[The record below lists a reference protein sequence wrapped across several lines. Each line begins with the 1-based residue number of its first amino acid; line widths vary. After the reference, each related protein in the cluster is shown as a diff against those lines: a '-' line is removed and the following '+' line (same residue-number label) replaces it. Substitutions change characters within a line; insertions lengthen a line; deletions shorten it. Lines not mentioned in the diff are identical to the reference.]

1 MDEPTQT
8 TFADMFKNSFLNMFP
23 ETVDPWQ
30 LVTVLAVSLLL
41 GLCIY
46 AVYRRCFMGV
56 VYDHSFAISLVIMTV
71 LVSVIIVTISSNV
84 MLSLGMVGAP
94 SPVVHSYTLYGTY
107 NSDYDSEHNSAR
119 AQITRLPCII
129 KSAREISLY
138 KHQRRNKL
146 ALVLQESN
154 GNRRTVLQRCQR
166 ADVQVFQA
174 RETLN
179 PLKTANIR
187 QIVAGIGMLRSQH
200 RKHQIRHRPHIS
212 NTIASGIGIPDRRS
226 HTLSQRS
233 INNRGDFRSRN
244 VCLLPC

>member
-84 MLSLGMVGAP
+84 MLSLGMVGALSIVRYRTAVK
-94 SPVVHSYTLYGTY
+94 SPLDLMFLFWAITTGIAVGATYYYIGIVAFLFVAVVFFVLRNVRGGSETY
-107 NSDYDSEHNSAR
+107 M
-119 AQITRLPCII
+119 
-129 KSAREISLY
+129 
-138 KHQRRNKL
+138 
-146 ALVLQESN
+146 LVLECSADLPVEEEV
-154 GNRRTVLQRCQR
+154 RRALASYQTKV
-166 ADVQVFQA
+166 
-174 RETLN
+174 
-179 PLKTANIR
+179 
-187 QIVAGIGMLRSQH
+187 RSKVV
-200 RKHQIRHRPHIS
+200 R
-212 NTIASGIGIPDRRS
+212 
-226 HTLSQRS
+226 
-233 INNRGDFRSRN
+233 NNRAALTVEVLMKDDNMN
-244 VCLLPC
+244 VVNVISQIEGVDNVTMVQYRGSYDA